1 MYWYSLSSKTSFGK
15 SISTS
20 VSLINSSLLIFLLTI
35 ALSVNPRGSS
45 FLGPNEPYRSIPLDC
60 FKKILS
66 LNANFYAL
74 QNEVWDRDLE
84 YFKSSNLI
92 DCGNYKL
99 DELSSLIS
107 KLDLVITCDTSL
119 LHLASS
125 LNIETWGILCLY
137 PDWRWGEFNKF
148 NPYNKLKLFNQKQ
161 FCNWDF
167 INDEVYELLKKKLN

>member
-1 MYWYSLSSKTSFGK
+1 MFNRYF
-15 SISTS
+15 
-20 VSLINSSLLIFLLTI
+20 IFF
-35 ALSVNPRGSS
+35 R
-45 FLGPNEPYRSIPLDC
+45 
-60 FKKILS
+60 KILS

-74 QNEVWDRDLE
+74 QNEVWERDLE

-107 KLDLVITCDTSL
+107 KLDLVISSDTSI

-137 PDWRWGEFNKF
+137 PDWRWGEFNRF
-148 NPYNKLKLFNQKQ
+148 NPYNKLKLFK
-161 FCNWDF
+161 
-167 INDEVYELLKKKLN
+167 VKLI